1 MKNVEIFALQ
11 FMQLVFRPIHR
22 GAFCQFPSRWIYYCH
37 CSQSTGK
44 EIGKTHLCAI
54 DGVLPEFLKEIAG
67 LAYLVF
73 VLHVA
78 L

>member
-11 FMQLVFRPIHR
+11 FMPLVFRP
-22 GAFCQFPSRWIYYCH
+22 
-37 CSQSTGK
+37 
-44 EIGKTHLCAI
+44 I

-73 VLHVA
+73 EPHVA
-78 L
+78 LLDGGKYLNIFH